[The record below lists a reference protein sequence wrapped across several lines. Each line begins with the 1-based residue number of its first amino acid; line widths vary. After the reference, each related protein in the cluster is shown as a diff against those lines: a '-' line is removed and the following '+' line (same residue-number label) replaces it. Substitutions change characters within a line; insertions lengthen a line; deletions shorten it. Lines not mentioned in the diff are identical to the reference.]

1 MIVLA
6 LITSSLQIQLSGSVA
21 TNECPWSASWTAIT
35 AGTYDYAPNES
46 DGVTSGA
53 TPVTIVASPG
63 SSITR
68 TLKSFFLRNA
78 DTALVTV
85 HVEYN
90 NNSTLREIYSAILQ
104 VGDCLQ
110 YVDTEG
116 FFVTDVAGQIKQA
129 GGFQGFQGPQGNQ
142 GNQGSQGWQGTGVQG
157 PQGDQG
163 NQGWQGNQGF
173 QGNASFLN
181 GGESTGADRT
191 LGNND
196 AFSLGF
202 RTNNAVC
209 FLINSDGSIVQT
221 GATAASVQY
230 ALKLAAA
237 QSADAWQI
245 QNSSGT
251 KLMCFDSSGYLRI
264 AGVDAAFPNSPIFIK
279 EGPGTTYLQV
289 VNQNSAGGTSGSSDF
304 VAVADTGT
312 DTTNYVDL
320 GINSSTY
327 ADPAY
332 TGQGAL
338 DGYLQAYGGYL
349 VVGTA
354 TATKSLKF
362 NTGGT
367 LVVNLR
373 MTITDT
379 AVIVNTLPIQGVV
392 DPTNAQDAATK
403 HYVDALVAPIAT
415 SLVAFAPGTRN
426 VPIYTVPSP
435 TGVGRFILTRCVVR
449 LSVALVGSGSVSF
462 SVGSTSGGFQII
474 KATII
479 TSATSLGVIGGE
491 AVSTLGTDM
500 TTLNAYEAVYDYGQN
515 IYANVTVTG
524 TVTNGQVSIYLYGL
538 FLS

>member
-46 DGVTSGA
+46 DGTTNGA

-202 RTNNAVC
+202 RTNNAV
-209 FLINSDGSIVQT
+209 
-221 GATAASVQY
+221 
-230 ALKLAAA
+230 
-237 QSADAWQI
+237 
-245 QNSSGT
+245 
-251 KLMCFDSSGYLRI
+251 
-264 AGVDAAFPNSPIFIK
+264 
-279 EGPGTTYLQV
+279 
-289 VNQNSAGGTSGSSDF
+289 
-304 VAVADTGT
+304 
-312 DTTNYVDL
+312 
-320 GINSSTY
+320 
-327 ADPAY
+327 
-332 TGQGAL
+332 
-338 DGYLQAYGGYL
+338 
-349 VVGTA
+349 
-354 TATKSLKF
+354 
-362 NTGGT
+362 
-367 LVVNLR
+367 
-373 MTITDT
+373 
-379 AVIVNTLPIQGVV
+379 
-392 DPTNAQDAATK
+392 
-403 HYVDALVAPIAT
+403 
-415 SLVAFAPGTRN
+415 
-426 VPIYTVPSP
+426 
-435 TGVGRFILTRCVVR
+435 
-449 LSVALVGSGSVSF
+449 
-462 SVGSTSGGFQII
+462 
-474 KATII
+474 
-479 TSATSLGVIGGE
+479 
-491 AVSTLGTDM
+491 
-500 TTLNAYEAVYDYGQN
+500 
-515 IYANVTVTG
+515 
-524 TVTNGQVSIYLYGL
+524 
-538 FLS
+538 